1 MAATPPMSFIPSE
14 DIELSQEERIT
25 LAYARWNEASA
36 ANENPSQAK
45 LARQYGIPSSTLWD
59 RINGRKTAASRN
71 QQFQRL
77 SLEEE
82 EAICD
87 WILRLQAWGW
97 SPRVKQVR
105 SIAKELLIKKNDDK
119 SVEINWS
126 QKFLKRHPQIKT
138 AYVPSLDKERAMT
151 QNFDILADWFNLFQS
166 LKEEHEIEIE
176 DIYNINEKRF
186 MQRVI
191 AVRGLPRAG
200 QIGVSFN

>member
-1 MAATPPMSFIPSE
+1 MAATPPTPPMFFIPSE

-59 RINGRKTAASRN
+59 RINGRKTAAARN

-97 SPRVKQVR
+97 PLRVKQVR
-105 SIAKELLIKKNDDK
+105 SIAKELLIRKSDDK
-119 SVEINWS
+119 SVEINWP
-126 QKFLKRHPQIKT
+126 QKFLNPKTSSANQNSICFFAWQRACYDSESQYFSWLVQSFSEFKRRAWNRDRRYLQHEW
-138 AYVPSLDKERAMT
+138 KEVYAE
-151 QNFDILADWFNLFQS
+151 S
-166 LKEEHEIEIE
+166 
-176 DIYNINEKRF
+176 YC
-186 MQRVI
+186 
-191 AVRGLPRAG
+191 
-200 QIGVSFN
+200 